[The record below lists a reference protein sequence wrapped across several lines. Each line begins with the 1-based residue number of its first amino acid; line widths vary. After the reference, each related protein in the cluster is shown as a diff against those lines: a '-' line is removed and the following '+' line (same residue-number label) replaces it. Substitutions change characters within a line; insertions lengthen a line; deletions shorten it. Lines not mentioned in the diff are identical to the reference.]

1 MRLADSCGDLEPGM
15 RNSSSRD
22 VVVGAGLP
30 GIATSLALA
39 KAGREV
45 LLLDSAPGIGGLLR
59 SYDVEGF
66 SFDYGTHFANRTGIE
81 GLDDLLFGGFE
92 SEWREFPFLKAGNF
106 WNGKLN
112 ESSDNPDLNT
122 LGQEKHDRCLSELL
136 VAQGWQCDSPAD
148 NAREFLVAEYGPYLV
163 EAFFDPVFRKFTGL
177 SSESLHHQA
186 NLLFNLKRF
195 AVLDP
200 DATTEL
206 KGSTRYDAKVSYHHR
221 DHFKGHKP
229 CFYPN
234 EGGIGRWIEQLEE
247 KIHQSGIKLIT
258 NANIESVSIA
268 DGKINKLVF
277 DRNETNVD
285 ELFWGVAPAIFC
297 KLAGIRIEG
306 SKPAVR
312 STVLVGV
319 ETDKPFE
326 TDCHYFTVFDDNFKS
341 FRVTFYDNFRS
352 THPGRHA
359 ATVEFMVEPREV
371 QSIDWQVL
379 AESELRRMGV
389 LGTGTTVLARHHKIV
404 ANGFPVQTNATI
416 AGLATQ
422 SQIVKGFTNVH
433 LVGRGSGEGWF
444 LDGLVR
450 NAYKTSLELL
460 DREETQ

>member
-1 MRLADSCGDLEPGM
+1 MRLGDSSGDPDKDMGDSL
-15 RNSSSRD
+15 SRC

-30 GIATSLALA
+30 GITASLALA
-39 KAGREV
+39 KGGREV
-45 LLLDSAPGIGGLLR
+45 VLLDAAPSIGGLLC
-59 SYDVEGF
+59 SYDVGGF
-66 SFDYGTHFANRTGIE
+66 SFDYGTHFANKSGIA
-81 GLDDLLFGGFE
+81 GLDDLLFGGYN
-92 SEWREFPFLKAGNF
+92 SEWREFPVLRAGNF

-122 LGQEKHDRCLSELL
+122 LGAEKHDRCLSELL
-136 VAQGWQCDSPAD
+136 LASGWQGDSSAD
-148 NAREFLVAEYGPYLV
+148 NAKEFLIAEYGPYLV
-163 EAFFDPVFRKFTGL
+163 ETFFDPVFRKFTGL

-206 KGSTRYDAKVSYHHR
+206 KRSVRYDAKVSYHHR
-221 DHFKGHKP
+221 EHFNGHKP
-229 CFYPN
+229 CFYPI

-247 KIHQSGIKLIT
+247 KIHQYGIKLIT

-268 DGKINKLVF
+268 DGRIDKLVF
-277 DRNETNVD
+277 DRKEIIVD

-306 SKPAVR
+306 SKPAAR

-319 ETDKPFE
+319 EIDKPFE

-341 FRVTFYDNFRS
+341 FRVTLYDNFRS
-352 THPGRHA
+352 AHPGRHA

-379 AESELRRMGV
+379 AESELRGMGV
-389 LGTGTTVLARHHKIV
+389 LGTGTTVLARHQKIV

-416 AGLATQ
+416 AGLASQ
-422 SQIVKGFTNVH
+422 SLVVKGFTNVH